1 MAAVND
7 VVDLSNEGDIAVIT
21 INSPPVNALGWK
33 VREGLVAAAKQA
45 FADAAAKAVVLI
57 CAGRTFIAGADIT
70 EFGGGEMK
78 GPSFNEVMATLEGST
93 KPLVAAIHGTALGGG
108 LETALACNYRV
119 ATPSAKVGFPEV
131 QIGILP
137 GAGGTQRLPRLIPV
151 MKALEMMLT
160 GDHVSAKAA
169 NAMGL
174 IDELAGEDTLRAD
187 AVAYAKKLVAEGA
200 PLKKVRDL
208 KAEASPEIFAGARF
222 MTAKKGRGFVAPEK
236 IIQAVE
242 GAVSLPFDEGLALEQ
257 KLFLE
262 LLTGPQSAALRY
274 LFFAHR
280 DAWKVKDIPAD
291 TPLRPI
297 RKVGVVGAGL
307 MGGGIAMNFASAGI
321 PVTIVEMKQEALDKG
336 LATVRKNYEGAAE
349 RGKIKPEAIDGLM
362 AQFTPTLTYD
372 DLHDCDLIIE
382 AVFENMDVKKQVFA
396 KLDAVAKPGAILA
409 TNTSYLNLDEIAAAT
424 KRPQDVIGLHFFSP
438 ANIMRLLEV
447 VRGDKSAPDTIATAM
462 DLAKKIRKVA
472 VLAGVTPGFIG
483 NRMLVPRQVQ
493 AEKLLLEGA
502 MPWQVDKVWYD
513 LGMPMGPFAMY
524 DLAGLDLGWNKDASA
539 GRDSRELLNEAG
551 RYGQKTKAG
560 YYDYDDNRKSTP
572 SPVTQ
577 KIIEDYR
584 ARQGVTPREIG
595 DEEILERT
603 LYPLINEGAKILE
616 EGKASRASDIDVVW
630 VNGYGFPPYLGGPM
644 YYAGVIGLKKIVA
657 KLEEIGVEPSALLRK
672 LAAEG
677 KTFADAK

>member
-1 MAAVND
+1 MAM
-7 VVDLSNEGDIAVIT
+7 DI
-21 INSPPVNALGWK
+21 P
-33 VREGLVAAAKQA
+33 E
-45 FADAAAKAVVLI
+45 
-57 CAGRTFIAGADIT
+57 
-70 EFGGGEMK
+70 
-78 GPSFNEVMATLEGST
+78 
-93 KPLVAAIHGTALGGG
+93 
-108 LETALACNYRV
+108 
-119 ATPSAKVGFPEV
+119 ATPSN
-131 QIGILP
+131 
-137 GAGGTQRLPRLIPV
+137 RD
-151 MKALEMMLT
+151 KA
-160 GDHVSAKAA
+160 
-169 NAMGL
+169 
-174 IDELAGEDTLRAD
+174 
-187 AVAYAKKLVAEGA
+187 
-200 PLKKVRDL
+200 
-208 KAEASPEIFAGARF
+208 
-222 MTAKKGRGFVAPEK
+222 
-236 IIQAVE
+236 IQA
-242 GAVSLPFDEGLALEQ
+242 
-257 KLFLE
+257 FLE
-262 LLTGPQSAALRY
+262 LLSERRFEDVGLAEVAGRAGLKLSQLRAEFGSTLAIYAAFVKAVDEAVLDESGDMGEEPHRDRLFDVMMRRLEELTPHKEAVRSMLMSARRNPGLALAMNGVAVRSQKWMLEAAGISTSGPRGALRAQGAAL
-274 LFFAHR
+274 LFAR
-280 DAWKVKDIPAD
+280 V
-291 TPLRPI
+291 
-297 RKVGVVGAGL
+297 VGVWLDDEEEGL
-307 MGGGIAMNFASAGI
+307 NRTMA
-321 PVTIVEMKQEALDKG
+321 ALDRG
-336 LATVRKNYEGAAE
+336 LATIRRNYQSAVDRGRMTADELE
-349 RGKIKPEAIDGLM
+349 RRM
-362 AQFTPTLTYD
+362 ARYTPTLD
-372 DLHDCDLIIE
+372 FNALADCDLVIE
-382 AVFENMDVKKQVFA
+382 AVFELMDIKKDVLRR
-396 KLDAVAKPGAILA
+396 LDATAKPGAILA
-409 TNTSYLNLDEIAAAT
+409 TNTSYLNVDEIAAET
-424 KRPQDVIGLHFFSP
+424 KRPEWVVGMHFFSP

-551 RYGQKTKAG
+551 RHGQKTKAG

-584 ARQGVTPREIG
+584 ARQGITAREIG

-672 LAAEG
+672 LADEG